1 MPICRIKDEAGNERS
16 NIQEECQYN
25 RGYRKLPI
33 LAFQSDGIL
42 TGAVSSRPSKQQ
54 IVPDHIFLSFCKV
67 QRRKVCTACQQVVQ
81 RYNAVDVP
89 VHRPGVGRAVLVH
102 VVYRAGFGVVGG
114 QHAALLSVQDA
125 DIPHVLARHIALLCQ
140 LGFHAAA
147 AEILA
152 GRVFARAVAVFIAA
166 ALVHPHQPAVGKAGQ
181 GVVALPPVAGGGK
194 AVGHRGQG
202 IHRRVHKADFPA
214 LVVAVCQA
222 ATAALGQDMVVVSV
236 ADQVA
241 LRATGTLTQSD
252 WNMTMFCRQTGA

>member
-1 MPICRIKDEAGNERS
+1 M
-16 NIQEECQYN
+16 
-25 RGYRKLPI
+25 
-33 LAFQSDGIL
+33 

-81 RYNAVDVP
+81 RYDAVDVP

-140 LGFHAAA
+140 LCLDAVA

-152 GRVFARAVAVFIAA
+152 GRVVARAVAVFIAA
-166 ALVHPHQPAVGKAGQ
+166 ALVHPHQPAIGKAGQ
-181 GVVALPPVAGGGK
+181 GVVALPPCAGCGKAVCYGGK
-194 AVGHRGQG
+194 A
-202 IHRRVHKADFPA
+202 ICCRVQITDLPA
-214 LVVAVCQA
+214 LVVAVGKA
-222 ATAALGQDMVVVSV
+222 AAAALGQDLVVVSV

-241 LRATGTLTQSD
+241 LFHTHAVDARSS
-252 WNMTMFCRQTGA
+252 NRS

>member
-1 MPICRIKDEAGNERS
+1 MNVAIFKKNASIIEDIAN
-16 NIQEECQYN
+16 CQYWLS
-25 RGYRKLPI
+25 R
-33 LAFQSDGIL
+33 AMAL

-81 RYNAVDVP
+81 RYDAVDVP

-140 LGFHAAA
+140 LCLDAVA

-152 GRVFARAVAVFIAA
+152 GRVVARAVAVFIAA
-166 ALVHPHQPAVGKAGQ
+166 ALVHPHQPAHRQ
-181 GVVALPPVAGGGK
+181 SPV
-194 AVGHRGQG
+194 RE
-202 IHRRVHKADFPA
+202 
-214 LVVAVCQA
+214 
-222 ATAALGQDMVVVSV
+222 
-236 ADQVA
+236 
-241 LRATGTLTQSD
+241 
-252 WNMTMFCRQTGA
+252 